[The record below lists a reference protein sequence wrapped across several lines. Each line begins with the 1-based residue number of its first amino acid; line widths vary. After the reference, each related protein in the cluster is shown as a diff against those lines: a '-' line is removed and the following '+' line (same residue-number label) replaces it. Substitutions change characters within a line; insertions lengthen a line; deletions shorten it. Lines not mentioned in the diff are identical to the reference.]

1 MNKVFTALLFFISIS
16 LFSQDEKRL
25 ALVIGNA
32 NYEKGELKNP
42 VNDARLIASTLDSLD
57 FDVILKEN
65 VSTRGEML
73 DAINE
78 FGDKRSEYDIA
89 FVYYAGHGV
98 QVNNQNYLLPTKEVF
113 KNNNN
118 VDDNGVSVQKIMR
131 YLEGKTNHV
140 NVLILDACRDNPF
153 ESDWSTTRSLKEG
166 GLAKMSAPSGSLI
179 AFSTDAGKTAP
190 DGDGE
195 NSVYTLSLSK
205 NMRLIDT
212 SLDQV
217 FRNVRAEVEKET
229 DGKQRPVEAT
239 QLTGQTFY
247 LNPSNFNDELNEI
260 ETVVEEEISE
270 KYLSSQ
276 STLEDVIKK
285 YPRNTQANF
294 LMGRIYNL
302 MEKYDE
308 AIEHLNAI
316 DSFIEDKSKLNRYIG
331 SSYQLKEEKI

>member
-1 MNKVFTALLFFISIS
+1 MKITNNFLLFLFFLFSIS

-131 YLEGKTNHV
+131 YLEGKTNQV
-140 NVLILDACRDNPF
+140 NVLILDALETIRLN
-153 ESDWSTTRSLKEG
+153 
-166 GLAKMSAPSGSLI
+166 LI
-179 AFSTDAGKTAP
+179 GALL
-190 DGDGE
+190 
-195 NSVYTLSLSK
+195 V
-205 NMRLIDT
+205 
-212 SLDQV
+212 Q
-217 FRNVRAEVEKET
+217 
-229 DGKQRPVEAT
+229 
-239 QLTGQTFY
+239 
-247 LNPSNFNDELNEI
+247 
-260 ETVVEEEISE
+260 
-270 KYLSSQ
+270 
-276 STLEDVIKK
+276 
-285 YPRNTQANF
+285 
-294 LMGRIYNL
+294 
-302 MEKYDE
+302 
-308 AIEHLNAI
+308 
-316 DSFIEDKSKLNRYIG
+316 
-331 SSYQLKEEKI
+331 